1 MSIFFSDALVLP
13 LPVYQEYF
21 LFYRN
26 VFEVNLPHAS
36 YFSGVL
42 EYIHRIYVM
51 FGLYDI
57 ETLDSLLK
65 FIDQEDM
72 KCWA

>member
-1 MSIFFSDALVLP
+1 MLFFFPDAPILP
-13 LPVYQEYF
+13 LLVYQENF

-26 VFEVNLPHAS
+26 VFKVSLPHAS

-51 FGLYDI
+51 FGLYDT
-57 ETLDSLLK
+57 ETLDSLLNTVH
-65 FIDQEDM
+65 
-72 KCWA
+72 